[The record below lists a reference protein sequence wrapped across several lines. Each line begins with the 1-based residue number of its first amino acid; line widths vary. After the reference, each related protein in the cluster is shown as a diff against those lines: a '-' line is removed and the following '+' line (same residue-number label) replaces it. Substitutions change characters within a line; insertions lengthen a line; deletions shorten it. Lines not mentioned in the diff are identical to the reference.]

1 MARASPRMAWHD
13 IGVRVSKSLM
23 TVTEGQRLGK
33 YELIEKV
40 GQGGMAVV
48 YRGHDTSLK
57 REVAVKILH
66 PHLAEHEEARVRFGR
81 EAHAVAKLRHE
92 NILEIHDFSGEDS
105 DQNYIV
111 TEFIDGCTLKEF
123 ITDNPIRFP
132 EVGAMI
138 VVQICRAL
146 AHAHGLGVLHR
157 DVKPENVMIRSDG
170 VVKLTD
176 FGIAQMVDL
185 RRMTVTG
192 QLLGSPAYMSPEHVE
207 GRDLDFRTDVFAVG
221 IVLYQLVTGELPFE
235 GKNPHEILK
244 RIADCKYTEPSRVN
258 ARVGKELGH
267 IITHALARAPEDRFA
282 DVSLMQQALEEY
294 LEGSGME
301 GSKEEL
307 ERFFAAPAAYQMALE
322 RRLTDYLC
330 ERAKLLLPKSRA
342 KALELFNRVLSIDED
357 NAEVLAYLSRAG
369 ARQRNL
375 KIAGAIVAVTL
386 FAGLAMAA
394 KKRFEAEGRAS
405 AAPAYDAAPV
415 PASDAFVAPAKD
427 ATVAA
432 LPVADADV
440 VAIALTPDAKP
451 LIRDPI
457 PRKKRVDAGAPTPE
471 LKPTRYVLKLT
482 PRGSEYRIG
491 GGPWSKVGGGQV
503 EIEAGPGDA
512 RLTFRNASCCQEATA
527 LLPRDAVGSVLKMH
541 LAYLPGQL
549 TPQCKEPGVRVKVNG
564 GVARLGKPATIAIT
578 RFTGT
583 ESVRVEFISQQKVDE
598 QRVTVK
604 AMQAK
609 EVTCNF

>member
-1 MARASPRMAWHD
+1 
-13 IGVRVSKSLM
+13 M
-23 TVTEGQRLGK
+23 TITEGQRLGK

-48 YRGHDTSLK
+48 YRGHDTALK

-105 DQNYIV
+105 EQNYIV

-123 ITDNPIRFP
+123 MTENPIRFP

-138 VVQICRAL
+138 VVQVCRAL

-176 FGIAQMVDL
+176 FGIAQMIDL

-192 QLLGSPAYMSPEHVE
+192 QLLGSPAYMSPEHVVGGE
-207 GRDLDFRTDVFAVG
+207 LDFRTDVFAVG

-258 ARVGKELGH
+258 ARVGRELEG
-267 IITHALARAPEDRFA
+267 IIMHALARNADDRYA

-307 ERFFAAPAAYQMALE
+307 ERFFASPASYQMALE
-322 RRLTDYLC
+322 QRLTDYLC
-330 ERAKLLLPKSRA
+330 ERAKLLLPKNRA
-342 KALELFNRVLSIDED
+342 KALELFNRVLSIDKD
-357 NAEVLAYLSRAG
+357 NVEVLSYLSRAG
-369 ARQRNL
+369 ARQRNM
-375 KIAGAIVAVTL
+375 KIAAAIVGVAL
-386 FAGLAMAA
+386 FAALAMAA
-394 KKRFEAEGRAS
+394 KSRFAAEGHAS
-405 AAPAYDAAPV
+405 VAIVYDAAPATTNDAYVSPAADAQVAIV
-415 PASDAFVAPAKD
+415 P
-427 ATVAA
+427 
-432 LPVADADV
+432 LADADT
-440 VAIALTPDAKP
+440 IATTLPPDAKP
-451 LIRDPI
+451 LIRDPQI
-457 PRKKRVDAGAPTPE
+457 PRKRRPDGGTLTPKA
-471 LKPTRYVLKLT
+471 KPTRYVLKLT
-482 PRGSEYRIG
+482 PRNSEYRIA
-491 GGPWSKVGGGQV
+491 GGPWKKVSGSQV
-503 EIEAGPGDA
+503 EFEAGPGDT
-512 RLTFRNASCCQEATA
+512 RVTLRNSSCCQEASA
-527 LLPRDAVGSVLKMH
+527 LLPRDAVGSVLKVN
-541 LAYLPGQL
+541 LRYLPGQI
-549 TPQCKEPGVRVKVNG
+549 TPRCNTPGVKVKVNG
-564 GVARLGKPATIAIT
+564 RTARLNKVATIPVT
-578 RFTGT
+578 RITGT
-583 ESVRVEFISQQKVDE
+583 ESVAVEFFSEQKVDE
-598 QRVTVK
+598 QRVTIK
-604 AMQAK
+604 ATEAM
-609 EVTCNF
+609 EVVCRF